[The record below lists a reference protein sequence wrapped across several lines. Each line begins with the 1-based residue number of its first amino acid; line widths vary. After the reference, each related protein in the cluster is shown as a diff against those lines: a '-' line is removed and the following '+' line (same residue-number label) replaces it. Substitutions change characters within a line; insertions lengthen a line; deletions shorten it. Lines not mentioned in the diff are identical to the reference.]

1 MAEEPEAEELPAVE
15 LGGGW
20 SAQLLTAEQWLEA
33 VTSGLLHAFSDYD
46 PSTPFVYVI
55 SKVTPSARL
64 GDDDQGNAGGT
75 FVAPF
80 GVPED
85 TPEALYVALISANAH
100 EALES
105 VQIGGE
111 PYFDPHTE
119 VGDYMLERTLKTWL
133 EWHSGKR
140 VRLERP
146 TPPRLPRSD
155 EELRK
160 GALHVNYE
168 VHTLRFHA
176 SKNSSDWDNATIEGF
191 LLHARNLIEFL
202 GWKPSFQSSDMLA
215 TDFVPGWEP
224 PPPPH
229 PEFISEA
236 LWKINKH
243 LQHLTWDRVSEA
255 VVHGEGP
262 MFPYPEMNDL
272 LRSGFAQFTRQA
284 VVAQVSGVELFS
296 SALSGWPRSAPG

>member
-1 MAEEPEAEELPAVE
+1 MAQEPEADELPAVE

-20 SAQLLTAEQWLEA
+20 FAQLLTAEQWREA
-33 VTSGLLHAFSDYD
+33 VRSGPLHAFTDYD

-55 SKVTPSARL
+55 SKVTPSTRL
-64 GDDDQGNAGGT
+64 GNDDQGDDQGT
-75 FVAPF
+75 FVAPC

-85 TPEALYVALISANAH
+85 TPEALYVALISATAH

-119 VGDYMLERTLKTWL
+119 VGAHMLERTLKTWL

-146 TPPRLPRSD
+146 RPPKEPRSD
-155 EELRK
+155 VELTK
-160 GALHVNYE
+160 AALHVNYE
-168 VHTLRFHA
+168 VSLLRSHA
-176 SKNSSDWDNATIEGF
+176 KSSEWDNATIEGF

-202 GWKPSFQSSDMLA
+202 GWQPSSQPTDILA

-224 PPPPH
+224 PTPTDPK
-229 PEFISEA
+229 FISGC
-236 LWKINKH
+236 LRKINKH
-243 LQHLTWDRVSEA
+243 LQHLTWERVSEA
-255 VVHGEGP
+255 LVNGDGP
-262 MFPYPEMNDL
+262 EFPYEEIHDL
-272 LRSGFAQFTRQA
+272 LRSAFAEFTRQA
-284 VVAQVSGVELFS
+284 VVAQVPGEGLFS
-296 SALSGWPRSAPG
+296 TALSGWPR